1 MSNALKE
8 FIDSIIDFSVDAV
21 IKLAIVFILLPIGLK
36 IAKIVT
42 KKIMNSKGMEKV
54 DKSVKSFLNNLI
66 LITLNVTVVIT
77 AALVLGIPATSFIA
91 LLGTAGVAIG
101 LALQGAFSNFAGGIM
116 ILIFRPFKVGHYI
129 ESDSLSGTVH
139 DISIFYTVLRTPDN
153 KHITIPNGTLMNA
166 SVINYSAEPTRRVDL
181 VFTVHYNSDVE
192 KVKKILLEQASSHK
206 FALKT
211 PEPFARITNYAA
223 SSIDFT
229 LRVWCASENYW
240 NVKLDLT
247 ESIKREF
254 DQNNIVIPYQQ
265 IDVHIDK

>member
-8 FIDSIIDFSVDAV
+8 FIDSIIGFSVDAV
-21 IKLAIVFILLPIGLK
+21 IKLAIVFILLPLGLK

-129 ESDSLSGTVH
+129 ESGTLGGTVH

-181 VFTVHYNSDVE
+181 VFTVHYDSDIE
-192 KVKKILLEQASSHK
+192 KVKKILLEQASSHE

-240 NVKLDLT
+240 DLKFDLT